1 MNLAQ
6 MYAFCLA
13 DPVFYDVPQRIRD
26 DDDRWTPPPVGD
38 ATVSQDDADVW
49 VRVFFGRQLPTQG
62 WKIHISAA
70 APAAEDI
77 LHRTAAV
84 CTSHRVAFK
93 YLRSGRLLSAFN
105 SKYAHRGSSGKFI
118 TVYPAGDEEL
128 KALLDALTAA
138 LDGQQGPYILSDLRW
153 SDSSP
158 VFVRYGAFAARWAH
172 DGGDAPVLAIVRPD
186 GTPVRDPRTA
196 AFTPPRWAPM
206 PSFIRD
212 RVERFTAVSRVD
224 LPYEIVRPLH
234 FSNGGGVYLA
244 KDPKTGDLVVLKEAR
259 PLAGLDAQGLDAV
272 GRLRNEHRMLTALA
286 GTGLVPRVLGYETY
300 WEHHFLVQE
309 HIDGDSLAKAA
320 VLRLPLVRPG
330 ATPEAYAEYTRWS
343 LSVLDKV
350 AAATEAVHRAGIV
363 FGDLHPNNII
373 VRPDDTVTFID
384 LEAAHPLGE
393 RRTGLLGAPGFA
405 APAHVTGTDVDAYGL
420 AAVRLGQFI
429 PLGALSALDPAKPD
443 QLARWAHERFPLPA
457 GYARDAAEAMAAIA
471 GTTAPAPDGA
481 DPGPDP
487 GPGPGRAPGPAGRDW
502 EENRA
507 RLVAALTASATPDR
521 NDRLFPNDPEG
532 AQEGGGTSLSHG
544 AAGVLYALHATGH
557 PVDPAWTDWLAATA
571 LRTVTTAPVG
581 LFNGSCGVAT
591 VLDLLGR
598 HDEAADLLGR
608 ALDRTAETTSLGLLT
623 GLPGTGLAALGF
635 HARGRDGRHLD
646 HARRIAD
653 RVEAAL
659 ARPSAPPGADTG
671 AGLTT
676 GAAGAALFL
685 VRLHERTGDPR
696 HLELAEQAL
705 RRDLERCADVDG
717 SLQVDDGWRSVIYLG
732 TGSTGIGLALAAFL
746 EHRADPGFTDALSA
760 IRKAARGQFTV
771 FPGLL
776 DGRAGLLYFLTAAGR
791 GAADEAALEGHRRDL
806 WRHAVPH
813 GDGLAF
819 PGRHL
824 VRLSMDLATGSAGV
838 LLAMEAAHRR
848 TDLFLPLLGGPAPTT
863 AARSPLGRSR
873 SGETPTPERR

>member
-26 DDDRWTPPPVGD
+26 EDDRWTPPPVGD

-49 VRVFFGRQLPTQG
+49 VRVFFGRPLPAQG

-70 APAAEDI
+70 APAAQEI
-77 LHRTAAV
+77 LDKAAAV
-84 CTSHRVAFK
+84 CTTHRVAFK
-93 YLRSGRLLSAFN
+93 YLRSGRLLAAFN

-118 TVYPAGDEEL
+118 TVYPSGDEEL
-128 KALLDALTAA
+128 KTLLDGLTAA

-196 AFTPPRWAPM
+196 AFTPPQWAPM
-206 PSFIRD
+206 PGFVRD
-212 RVERFTAVSRVD
+212 RIERFTVISRVD

-244 KDPKTGDLVVLKEAR
+244 KDPKSGDLVVLKEAR
-259 PLAGLDAQGLDAV
+259 PLAGLDAAGHDAV
-272 GRLRNEHRMLTALA
+272 ARLQREHRMLLALA
-286 GTGLVPRVLGYETY
+286 DTGLVPRVLGYETY

-309 HIDGDSLAKAA
+309 HIDGDSLAKAG

-330 ATPEAYAEYTRWS
+330 ATPEAYADYTRWA

-350 AAATEAVHRAGIV
+350 AAATAVVHRAGIV

-373 VRPDDTVTFID
+373 VRPDDTVAFID
-384 LEAAHPLGE
+384 LEAAHPVGE
-393 RRTGLLGAPGFA
+393 QRTGLLGAPGFA
-405 APAHVTGTDVDAYGL
+405 APAHVTGTDIDAYGL

-429 PLGALSALDPAKPD
+429 PLGALSGLDPAKPD
-443 QLARWAHERFPLPA
+443 ELARWAHERFPLPS
-457 GYARDAAEAMAAIA
+457 GYARNAAAAMASIA
-471 GTTAPAPDGA
+471 GTTPPPAADGS
-481 DPGPDP
+481 
-487 GPGPGRAPGPAGRDW
+487 GPAGRDW

-521 NDRLFPNDPEG
+521 DDRLFPNDPDG

-557 PVDPAWTDWLAATA
+557 AVDPAWTDWLASTA
-571 LRTVTTAPVG
+571 LRNITNAPVG

-591 VLDLLGR
+591 VLDLLGQ
-598 HDEAADLLGR
+598 HDEAADILGR
-608 ALDRTAETTSLGLLT
+608 ALARTTETTSPGLLT
-623 GLPGTGLAALGF
+623 GLPGPGLAALGF
-635 HARGRDGRHLD
+635 HARGGDGGHLD
-646 HARRIAD
+646 QARRIAD
-653 RVEAAL
+653 RVEASL
-659 ARPSAPPGADTG
+659 ARPAGADPG

-685 VRLHERTGDPR
+685 VRLHERTGEPG
-696 HLELAEQAL
+696 HLDLAEKAL
-705 RRDLERCADVDG
+705 RRDLSRCADVDG

-746 EHRADPGFTDALSA
+746 KHRADPGFIDALGA

-791 GAADEAALEGHRRDL
+791 GAADEAALQGHRRDL
-806 WRHAVPH
+806 WRHAVPY

-819 PGRHL
+819 PGKHL

-838 LLAMEAAHRR
+838 LLAMDSAHRR

-863 AARSPLGRSR
+863 AARSPLRRSR
-873 SGETPTPERR
+873 RGKTLTAEGR